1 MVRRLLIAVVLLL
14 ASQAAA
20 AWAQPPP
27 LNARYC
33 HAVGPI
39 TEAAIPP
46 TQKAFSCK
54 GEPTDYRERRLWL
67 HAPIFPEDV
76 NTEGATLLVHQTRFD
91 QLTVFF
97 DYADGS
103 TVRHS
108 VRAGAFGAHWRVG
121 GQLAFAAPR
130 REAKLVSM
138 TIAVD
143 GLDDYSLLR
152 TRIMSAAVAARDAA
166 LAASL
171 IGGALTLLALSTCY
185 NMLLARASR
194 QRFVIWHAAW
204 VGSVLVW
211 GLLWSQLALLVIPGI
226 AGTMTARLCT
236 LLATL
241 AIAFAAACAATCPE
255 PGTSPRWARRAVF
268 WLGAAVVLLGAPV
281 AFGPPILIEL
291 IGPPLNVA
299 VLALLAAVTLLILVS
314 WRRGS
319 SEARA
324 FFFAWSVP
332 MLALAATQIF
342 DMGTAI
348 FGGGPQIAVLLACA
362 LQTVW
367 LSVGTTMRLARFR
380 MERDAAQAAQAEL
393 RELTRRDPLT
403 GLLNRRGFTE
413 RMETALA
420 ERRNSEAPFA
430 LLLIDV
436 DHFKTIND
444 RFGHD
449 AGDGVLQR
457 MAARLGALEGES
469 VFAARIGGEEFAL
482 GVGSISHAALAA
494 YADEVRMSLNRLSLA
509 DLLGEPA
516 EVSVS
521 VGIAEAGKGA
531 RFQTLYRSAD
541 KALYAVKNGGRNG
554 VARFRLGQ
562 TEMLSRG
569 HMRAA

>member
-1 MVRRLLIAVVLLL
+1 MIAVVLLL

-27 LNARYC
+27 SSTRYC

-39 TEAAIPP
+39 TEDELIP
-46 TQKAFSCK
+46 ARGDFSCE
-54 GEPTDYRERRLWL
+54 GQPTDYQAKRLWL
-67 HAPIFPEDV
+67 YAPIAPENV
-76 NTEGATLLVHQTRFD
+76 SSEGATLLVHQTRFD
-91 QLTVFF
+91 RLAVFF
-97 DYADGS
+97 GYADGS

-108 VRAGAFGAHWRVG
+108 VRAGAFGANWRVG

-138 TIAVD
+138 TISVD

-152 TRIMSAAVAARDAA
+152 TRVMSAASAARDAA

-171 IGGALTLLALSTCY
+171 VGGALTLLALSTCY

-204 VGSVLVW
+204 VGSILVW
-211 GLLWSQLALLVIPGI
+211 GLLWSQLALLAIPGI
-226 AGTMTARLCT
+226 AGTLAARMCT

-255 PGTSPRWARRAVF
+255 PGTAPRWARRMVT
-268 WLGAAVVLLGAPV
+268 WLGIAVVALGAPI
-281 AFGPPILIEL
+281 ALGPPVLIQF

-299 VLALLAAVTLLILVS
+299 VLAVLAAATLLILLS

-342 DMGTAI
+342 DMGTAL

-393 RELTRRDPLT
+393 RELTQRDPLT

-413 RMETALA
+413 RMEKALTQ
-420 ERRNSEAPFA
+420 SHDGDAPFA
-430 LLLIDV
+430 LLLVDV
-436 DHFKTIND
+436 DHFKAIND

-457 MAARLGALEGES
+457 IGARLAALEGDS
-469 VFAARIGGEEFAL
+469 VFVARIGGEEFAL
-482 GVGSISHAALAA
+482 GVRDLAHADLAR
-494 YADEVRMSLNRLSLA
+494 YADDVRMALNRLRFA
-509 DLLGEPA
+509 DLLGEPV

-541 KALYAVKNGGRNG
+541 KALYAVKNAGRNG

-562 TEMLSRG
+562 AEILSRG